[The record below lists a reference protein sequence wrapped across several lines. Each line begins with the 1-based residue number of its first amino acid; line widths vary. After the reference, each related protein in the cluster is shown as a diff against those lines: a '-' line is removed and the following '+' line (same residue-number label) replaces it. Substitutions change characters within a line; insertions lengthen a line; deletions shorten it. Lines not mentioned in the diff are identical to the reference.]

1 MLCLLSRRWCMAAK
15 IAAGNWHRLLKGGG
29 IAGQKSYGSCQQ
41 VRLFVTSSCSC
52 SRHPTEPEASM
63 QKSKKSLKEWTLI
76 VSPFGLLKVRL
87 PCHVS
92 VCPLDPHKYPDADRV
107 FVAVRGMNTKPAQGA
122 DLDNLHVKY
131 DEVLKKITIISDD
144 ISSAASVDVRT
155 PVKFDLDIKTSGN
168 GCVKIE
174 KIECDSCRIE
184 TEKGT
189 SILQSVKGQ
198 KIDIQAKGGKVICL
212 GTLQGNADIHVSQ
225 ESSVN
230 IEKLQGSSINISTKN
245 GLLKAKY
252 LYAESSFLSSAAGDI
267 LLGNV
272 HGDTTLHTKTGDITV
287 DSSEGFLKASTYQ
300 GEIDVYII
308 NPKGEVDLK
317 SQEGSVTVK
326 VPATLKAYLQ
336 LSGSKVEV
344 SPEIQLQS
352 AQNASREGHITVTG
366 HMNEK
371 DEKGKHIKAETEN
384 GTVHLKSQT
393 WFQSVKLKAS

>member
-272 HGDTTLHTKTGDITV
+272 HGPCYRDAVNAASFSVAILVPTGSGNMRYNSSYKNRRHHSRFLRRIPKSFYISRGDRCLH
-287 DSSEGFLKASTYQ
+287 YQ
-300 GEIDVYII
+300 S
-308 NPKGEVDLK
+308 KG
-317 SQEGSVTVK
+317 G
-326 VPATLKAYLQ
+326 
-336 LSGSKVEV
+336 SGS
-344 SPEIQLQS
+344 EISGRLCYC
-352 AQNASREGHITVTG
+352 
-366 HMNEK
+366 
-371 DEKGKHIKAETEN
+371 
-384 GTVHLKSQT
+384 
-393 WFQSVKLKAS
+393 